1 MKAEV
6 KTQLEKIK
14 GLEAKK
20 AKLFRDLEMSLKLDA
35 LPHNLFKHGK
45 IKVTHLP
52 NGTAK
57 VDRNGVDTVVLSNL
71 IVKHLNTRTK

>member
-1 MKAEV
+1 MKPEIKA
-6 KTQLEKIK
+6 QWEKMK
-14 GLEAKK
+14 GLETEREK
-20 AKLFRDLEMSLKLDA
+20 ARKDLEMSLKLDS

-45 IKVTHLP
+45 IKVTYLP

-71 IVKHLNTRTK
+71 IVKHLRTK